1 MRYPQ
6 SKEQSAELLRI
17 VLARMAQHDATF
29 NPLNYTVW
37 YEYAAGSNSRLNHAM
52 DGLLQGKRR
61 LNNDDLWKL
70 YQSHVAEVD
79 PQAVHRIGD
88 DMQRVMATLA
98 DAAGSTGQ
106 SADQFNTQLETL
118 AAGLQTLNHQLATP
132 MVQQAIQNTARMRS
146 STQALESDVKDSQ
159 SEIQRLQQELNRVR
173 DESLTDSLTQ
183 VLNRKGFDQKL
194 AAMLAL
200 PVSSGRLH
208 GLIMFDIDHFKRVND
223 THGHVKGDRVLQAVG
238 EVLKSCIPQGGAASV
253 ARYGGE
259 EFAML
264 VPQTSPQACFKVA
277 ELVRVRT
284 KALKIRDRRTQELV
298 LTVTISGGMAMVQPN
313 DDGHTLTA
321 RADAALYQSKQDGR
335 DRITYA

>member
-1 MRYPQ
+1 M
-6 SKEQSAELLRI
+6 LRI
-17 VLARMAQHDATF
+17 VLARMAQHDAAF
-29 NPLNYTVW
+29 NPLTYTVW
-37 YEYAAGSNSRLNHAM
+37 FEYAAGTNTRLNHAM
-52 DGLLQGKRR
+52 DLLLRGNHR
-61 LNNDDLWKL
+61 LTDDDLWKL
-70 YQSHVAEVD
+70 YQSYVAEVD
-79 PQAVHRIGD
+79 PQAVYRIGND
-88 DMQRVMATLA
+88 LQKVMVTLA
-98 DAAGSTGQ
+98 NAAGNTGQ
-106 SADQFNTQLETL
+106 SADQFSAQLETL
-118 AAGLQTLNHQLATP
+118 AAGLQTLNDNLATP
-132 MVQQAIQNTARMRS
+132 MVLQAIQSTARMRS
-146 STQALESDVKDSQ
+146 STQALESDVKGSQ

-173 DESLTDSLTQ
+173 DESLIDTLTQ

-200 PVSSGRLH
+200 PVSSGRAH
-208 GLIMFDIDHFKRVND
+208 GLIMFDIDHFKNVND

-238 EVLKSCIPQGGAASV
+238 EVLKSCIPQGGVASV

-298 LTVTISGGMAMVQPN
+298 LTVTISGGMALAQP
-313 DDGHTLTA
+313 DDDEQTLTA